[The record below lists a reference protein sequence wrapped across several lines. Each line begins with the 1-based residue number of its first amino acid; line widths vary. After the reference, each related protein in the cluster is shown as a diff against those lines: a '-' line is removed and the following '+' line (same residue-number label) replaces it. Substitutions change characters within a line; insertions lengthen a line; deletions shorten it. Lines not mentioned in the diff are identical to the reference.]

1 MVRKKQLTLH
11 RIIHGLRWRF
21 EHKRWELIYPLLRKV
36 LPIAPNRICFISW
49 NGTNFNC
56 SPKAIAVYMSQY
68 GISETCEL
76 IAVVNNPKQ
85 YTNKYKNIKFIR
97 SYSFKHLVVE
107 ATCKVFVA
115 NIRMFNFEKRKG
127 QYYIQTWHGT
137 GPKKSEKDS
146 VEVLSKDYIDV
157 AIKDCQQT
165 DLMLSGSTYQTNWI
179 INSTWYKGK
188 ILECGTPRYDDFF
201 NEQTSNALK
210 QNVYS
215 RYHIDKNIRL
225 VMYAPTFRSLEE
237 IGNYGFDVEKLIKVF
252 ESKFG
257 GEWKLLLRFHPNVA
271 LFPLPEIFAKHLS
284 HFSINATLYD
294 DMQDLLCAADVLI
307 TDFSSVSTEFA
318 VQKKPCFLY
327 APDYA
332 NYDRGLYLL
341 PKQMPFPFADSEEL
355 LLNNIENFNEVR
367 YNHALGKYVSLLG
380 MKEDGMACEKVVS
393 EINKIICHTQE

>member
-146 VEVLSKDYIDV
+146 VGVLSKDYIDV

-332 NYDRGLYLL
+332 NYDRGW
-341 PKQMPFPFADSEEL
+341 QV
-355 LLNNIENFNEVR
+355 LNR
-367 YNHALGKYVSLLG
+367 SA
-380 MKEDGMACEKVVS
+380 
-393 EINKIICHTQE
+393 KI